1 MRVNGVPNKY
11 EIFQDY
17 YLEVNGKEIS
27 YSDAL
32 NLFYQMD
39 ETAKTD
45 FEKYYKDETG
55 YEIITANGISYG
67 DDVQYTEAGTK
78 KVKKH
83 WKKQT
88 GDGSFGGREEEAREK
103 EIKIYSTNACKAYID
118 IKYTIDGYAKEKGI
132 ILDPV
137 WSGYSA
143 EEILQMANNG
153 VNIPQDIVDIANTIQ
168 QKTGANYETADS
180 DDENTATEEPTEKE
194 GFLELIPKA
203 QKKIEKCDETND
215 KINSEIE
222 ALLPEKQK
230 HEKTLK
236 ERMEAQKASLKE
248 YEEQIREWRTLQNK
262 VNNGEALTDKEA
274 SRYAEI
280 TGMLE
285 DKNSNSDDFQIDKTE
300 IAKSLNQINILAVLG
315 EELADETIEIGDT
328 LADYTSK
335 ANYKATRQS
344 ASQEIGFLRS
354 IIAMANGKNLAKQA
368 AKTGN
373 ETKEYTEE
381 TNNSVNDIASLLGIE
396 NSIIN
401 PAASASETEKA
412 PQEVKTAEETVQ
424 SSEKN
429 QENIPLNNEEKEQET
444 ASEQTNDTQQEDFI
458 ITDDTVNTLI
468 EEAGLINSDLAKQLV
483 SALGSSKKAK
493 SDKFIAKFADKK
505 ISKIVKE
512 YQEEE
517 ARRQDAIKTKEN
529 ENKEAKKELENL
541 TGKSSEEIEQEL
553 DSKNTNEASDENI
566 NETDKNKV
574 NKNKRTISDNNK
586 DIENLNN
593 ESEKAIQDFNNKT
606 RKEQSFLNKSIPQ
619 ENEALENHTKYLN
632 ETIPQ
637 YKERLNFTE
646 NTGITLN
653 KMGKYRV
660 TVGKQ
665 QIMHLQMKKGFRNIS
680 KGTKSMSIGSNAEKK
695 ATKPIARLSE
705 KSTVSAVASVNEALS
720 SLTSLNSKI
729 VSVTGEDTAAAS
741 STAQSGNNVQQDN
754 EPNKD
759 TQTGAATQS
768 ENTDNNTTQT
778 NTATEDKAAKTTT
791 INTENNDNTQ
801 NDISVK
807 TSTKKIDETASAP
820 QEKVIEQKE
829 ITAAKT
835 KSKPNTKQ
843 TEEEKDTEKTLNS
856 VPSTTNTNK
865 SSEKDD
871 KQMSTDEAQSNVD
884 DINGSAKEDSKDSE
898 NVKKDTDKTTK
909 ELEKETKQLE
919 KLMKKDQKKILKMTK
934 ESTEAAKKQEEAL
947 TEFETLVTENEQ
959 LITEDENNQKN
970 QVPAQAK
977 AQSEQ
982 DEETQQ
988 GMLLG
993 SASMSIGAGQSSNAD
1008 KIQSNDERI
1017 NELGISF
1024 NTYGRTIDRNRTK
1037 IVKIQKTTKKR
1048 QKKFNKKTDIIDKK
1062 NKEAEKKELEK
1073 QKRLQKQ
1080 LGSVGIAENI
1090 FQITL
1095 STGLILSA
1103 NPFTA
1108 AAGAVMVKVGTYGVL
1123 SCGVTKATI
1132 NIANGNLTAGLI
1144 SLGQCAISLATSATG
1159 TGAAA
1164 GGVLGAVSNGLNVVA
1179 SSAELVNNVRAVQ
1192 GKEASGVFSK
1202 ISTIAGVASSLT
1214 SSAATLSN
1222 LGKSGASAFGKSM
1235 QIAGVAGSALS
1246 SASQLMTEFG
1256 NESQFAN
1263 ILGMVGGAVSTMSAI
1278 GMLADKKFSNA
1289 SEKNKEN
1296 KEKTQTAENKP
1307 EQSGETQETKQQT
1320 KTEEKQAE
1328 TEMKKAEQQAKTEE
1342 KQAEAEMKKNEQ
1354 QAKTDEQKND
1364 TSDKKSED
1372 RKMTKEE
1379 KKAAKAQEKRIK
1391 NNIKKEG
1398 ASEQF
1403 ADINTEDLQKEM
1415 FAATDAGDTER
1426 AKALAAES
1434 TRRNYYKNEIAPQ
1447 QRKENRQKTFSNVMN
1462 AVSNAANVAGSLL
1475 SNSGNQQEQQQKKK
1489 APAGKLTQRTKEIMR
1504 KNKKRINA
1512 LAAKGYNL
1520 R

>member
-180 DDENTATEEPTEKE
+180 NDENTATEEPTEKE

-368 AKTGN
+368 AETGN

-401 PAASASETEKA
+401 PAASASEAEKA
-412 PQEVKTAEETVQ
+412 SQEVKTAEETVQ

-458 ITDDTVNTLI
+458 ITDDTVNALI

-483 SALGSSKKAK
+483 KALGSSKKAK

-586 DIENLNN
+586 DIENLNK

-646 NTGITLN
+646 NTGITLK

-729 VSVTGEDTAAAS
+729 VSVTGEDTAAS

-778 NTATEDKAAKTTT
+778 NTATADKAAKTTT

-843 TEEEKDTEKTLNS
+843 TEEQKDTEKTLNA
-856 VPSTTNTNK
+856 VPSTSNTST
-865 SSEKDD
+865 SSEKEDEEMTTDD
-871 KQMSTDEAQSNVD
+871 AQDNVD

-919 KLMKKDQKKILKMTK
+919 KLMKKDQKEILKMTK

-970 QVPAQAK
+970 QVPAQDK
-977 AQSEQ
+977 AQLEQ
-982 DEETQQ
+982 GEDAQQ

-1024 NTYGRTIDRNRTK
+1024 NTYGKTIERNRKK
-1037 IVKIQKTTKKR
+1037 IVRIQKTTKTR
-1048 QKKFNKKTDIIDKK
+1048 QKKFNKKTDLIEEK

-1073 QKRLQKQ
+1073 QKKLQKQ
-1080 LGSVGIAENI
+1080 LGAVGIAENV

-1095 STGLILSA
+1095 STGLILSM

-1108 AAGAVMVKVGTYGVL
+1108 AAGAVMVDIGTYGVL
-1123 SCGVTKATI
+1123 ACGVTKATI
-1132 NIANGNLTAGLI
+1132 NIANGNLTAGLM
-1144 SLGQCAISLATSATG
+1144 SLGQCAISLATSMTG

-1289 SEKNKEN
+1289 SEKNKDN
-1296 KEKTQTAENKP
+1296 
-1307 EQSGETQETKQQT
+1307 QQ
-1320 KTEEKQAE
+1320 KTEETNNKE
-1328 TEMKKAEQQAKTEE
+1328 NTTDEPKTE
-1342 KQAEAEMKKNEQ
+1342 
-1354 QAKTDEQKND
+1354 TLDE
-1364 TSDKKSED
+1364 KSED
-1372 RKMTKEE
+1372 QKLTKEE
-1379 KKAAKAQEKRIK
+1379 KKAAKAEKKRIE

-1398 ASEQF
+1398 ASEEL

-1415 FAATDAGDTER
+1415 LAATDAGDTER
-1426 AKALAAES
+1426 AKALAVES

-1447 QRKENRQKTFSNVMN
+1447 QRKENRQKTFSNVMS
-1462 AVSNAANVAGSLL
+1462 AVSGAANITGTL
-1475 SNSGNQQEQQQKKK
+1475 SSKSGNQEQQKKK
-1489 APAGKLTQRTKEIMR
+1489 ENAPAGKLTERAKDIIR
-1504 KNKKRINA
+1504 KHKKRIAA
-1512 LAAKGYNL
+1512 LAAKGY
-1520 R
+1520 